1 MVILVVENLVAGK
14 GVKEMA
20 VLVYFDQKMAF
31 WSCYV
36 KLSTV
41 LQLVTCLNKTV
52 EQFCHSAVVYLV
64 KVVKTI

>member
-20 VLVYFDQKMAF
+20 VLVCFDQKMAF

-41 LQLVTCLNKTV
+41 LQLVTC
-52 EQFCHSAVVYLV
+52 
-64 KVVKTI
+64 